1 MAKIS
6 WDMIIPYNHLVLQ
19 THFSYHIMS
28 KSIDVVKKIRR
39 VNLSSDLYY
48 SAYRM
53 FNSIDNINIRENFL

>member
-1 MAKIS
+1 MTKIS
-6 WDMIIPYNHLVLQ
+6 WDMILPYDPLILQ
-19 THFSYHIMS
+19 TNFSYHITS